1 MIRDKIERPTTELT
15 LVNDQIRASQNT
27 ITYDSKEYV
36 VEIIVNRFNKRQFFI
51 PDYQRAFVWQEKRK
65 CKFIE
70 SVLMGLPIPFMFG
83 VQTQE
88 GNVEILDGAQR
99 IQTLHEFV
107 NNDFALKNIE
117 RLDLLNNYLFCE
129 LPTEQQNKFL
139 DRSLRMVVLPETVPQ
154 QVRLDMFER
163 INTGSDIL
171 HKSEIRKGAYSGPFY
186 DFVIECAKEVLFIQL
201 CPISVNKLKRME
213 AEELI
218 LRFFA
223 YSEKYLDFKHSVSGF
238 LNDFLKEKNARG
250 FDKEL
255 YKSQFD
261 LMLSYTY
268 RNFANGFAKSQG
280 AKTTPRVRF
289 EAISVGVNLALQS
302 NQNLAD
308 MDTSFIQSPTFNKHT
323 TTHASNSGPRLRERV
338 EYVRDQLLGA

>member
-1 MIRDKIERPTTELT
+1 MDRPTTELT
-15 LVNDQIRASQNT
+15 LVNDQVRASQNT

-36 VEIIVNRFNKRQFFI
+36 VEIIVNRFDKKQFFI
-51 PDYQRAFVWQEKRK
+51 PDYQRAFVWGDKRK

-88 GNVEILDGAQR
+88 GNIEILDGAQR

-107 NNDFALKNIE
+107 NNDFALKDIE
-117 RLDLLNNYLFCE
+117 RLDLLNDYLFCE

-139 DRSLRMVVLPETVPQ
+139 DRSLRMVVLPETVPL

-171 HKSEIRKGAYSGPFY
+171 QKSEIRKGAYSGAFY
-186 DFVIECAKEVLFIQL
+186 DFVIECANSELFIEL
-201 CPISVNKLKRME
+201 CPISAKKLKRME

-223 YSEKYLDFKHSVSGF
+223 YSEKYSEFKHSVSGF
-238 LNDFLKEKNARG
+238 LNDFLKEKNEIG
-250 FDKEL
+250 FDEAL
-255 YKSQFD
+255 YKSQFN
-261 LMLSYTY
+261 LMLSYVS
-268 RNFANGFAKSQG
+268 RNFVGGFAKTEG

-289 EAISVGVNLALQS
+289 EAISVGVNLAIQS
-302 NQNLAD
+302 NPHLED
-308 MDTSFIQSPTFNKHT
+308 RDTSFIQSSTFNKHT